1 MIIVRD
7 YEVFLT
13 YGITGRCENYKVRSV
28 IEVLHTVKDFYNLRN
43 KKTGHRELHRT
54 GRRRSPIPPMHRY
67 NILLT
72 IAAIDVKAMLCIDEN
87 KKPAGEI
94 H

>member
-43 KKTGHRELHRT
+43 KKN
-54 GRRRSPIPPMHRY
+54 RS
-67 NILLT
+67 
-72 IAAIDVKAMLCIDEN
+72 
-87 KKPAGEI
+87 
-94 H
+94 